1 MNGVRAIGP
10 SNLTMTVEAG
20 CILTNRERAAA
31 VDTVSNGK
39 WRTKWIVSK
48 GESYSSVEE
57 HAVKARPRLA
67 YSSLK
72 EHGSLLAMY
81 SSRKA
86 DSSYPNLAVPRR
98 SYGTM

>member
-1 MNGVRAIGP
+1 MSRVRAIGP
-10 SNLTMTVEAG
+10 SNLAMTVEAG
-20 CILTNRERAAA
+20 CILANRERAAA

-48 GESYSSVEE
+48 GRSYSSVEE
-57 HAVKARPRLA
+57 HEVKARPRLA

-72 EHGSLLAMY
+72 ERGSSLAMC
-81 SSRKA
+81 SSRRA
-86 DSSYPNLAVPRR
+86 DSLRLNWAMLQR

>member
-20 CILTNRERAAA
+20 CILAKRERAAA
-31 VDTVSNGK
+31 VDTVSYGK

-48 GESYSSVEE
+48 GRSYSSLEE
-57 HAVKARPRLA
+57 HVVKARPRLA

-72 EHGSLLAMY
+72 ERGSLLAMC
-81 SSRKA
+81 SSRRA
-86 DSSYPNLAVPRR
+86 DASHPNLAVPRR